1 MIRFKLGWAVSA
13 VVLCQWSTV
22 NAADDEKAATLAA
35 AASQSDEPKNA
46 AKVGAKCF
54 RPTIKT
60 TGFSGHSYQM
70 EHVMDETLAADDKI
84 ESNGAV
90 LYIPK
95 TNSWM
100 LIGMEIGYAEDKMGS
115 GFTFTN
121 PNETG
126 RCGCGES
133 FSVERSE

>member
-1 MIRFKLGWAVSA
+1 MMQPI
-13 VVLCQWSTV
+13 
-22 NAADDEKAATLAA
+22 TLTPQAA
-35 AASQSDEPKNA
+35 AAIRD
-46 AKVGAKCF
+46 KVAGKDGAIGL
-54 RPTIKT
+54 RLSIKS
-60 TGFSGHSYQM
+60 TGCSGHSYA
-70 EHVMDETLAADDKI
+70 MDFVSAEDAADDKI
-84 ESNGAV
+84 EQDGAV

-100 LIGMEIGYAEDKMGS
+100 LFGMEIGYAEGKLQS

-133 FSVERSE
+133 FSVDRASHQ

>member
-1 MIRFKLGWAVSA
+1 MNPITL
-13 VVLCQWSTV
+13 T
-22 NAADDEKAATLAA
+22 DDAA
-35 AASQSDEPKNA
+35 AAIRDKVA
-46 AKVGAKCF
+46 AKRDAIGL
-54 RPTIKT
+54 RLSIKS
-60 TGFSGHSYQM
+60 TGCSGNSY
-70 EHVMDETLAADDKI
+70 VMDYAMDENLAADDKI
-84 ESNGAV
+84 EKDGAV

-100 LIGMEIGYAEDKMGS
+100 LFGMEIGYAEGKLQS

-133 FSVERSE
+133 FSVERS

>member
-1 MIRFKLGWAVSA
+1 MAAIKL
-13 VVLCQWSTV
+13 
-22 NAADDEKAATLAA
+22 NDAAIDAIKSKT
-35 AASQSDEPKNA
+35 ASKD
-46 AKVGAKCF
+46 GAKGL
-54 RPTIKT
+54 RLKITS
-60 TGFSGHSYQM
+60 TGCSGHAYEM
-70 EHVMDETLAADDKI
+70 EYAMDENLAADDKI

-100 LIGMEIGYAEDKMGS
+100 LFGMEIGFAEDKMGS

-133 FSVERSE
+133 FSVERTKV